1 MNINLYILLEY
12 YPFGD
17 ILDYL
22 ENLEKNNFELNV
34 DFYWDMIFE
43 MIVGL
48 LYFHNK
54 GYIHF
59 DVKPTNFL
67 VDNDG
72 YIKLNDFGLS
82 HKSEELR
89 HIDDIIEGDSRYIS
103 KELFEGLDKMPLS
116 LIDNRCDIFSLGLT
130 FLEIL
135 AKIELPTNGKIWKDI
150 RTDNFIIPKN
160 LMSNIQDNKQFFKLI
175 NQMISPISKRPTLI
189 ELIYEFPELNKRYE
203 LLNSK
208 KYTKTCKLENVNSKS
223 NRIYKFLVDF

>member
-1 MNINLYILLEY
+1 MQKKDNNEIGGKFCIKYIDCWIENEKNEFINDEKNYMNINLYILLEY

-160 LMSNIQDNKQFFKLI
+160 LI
-175 NQMISPISKRPTLI
+175 
-189 ELIYEFPELNKRYE
+189 
-203 LLNSK
+203 
-208 KYTKTCKLENVNSKS
+208 
-223 NRIYKFLVDF
+223 IYKIISSFLN